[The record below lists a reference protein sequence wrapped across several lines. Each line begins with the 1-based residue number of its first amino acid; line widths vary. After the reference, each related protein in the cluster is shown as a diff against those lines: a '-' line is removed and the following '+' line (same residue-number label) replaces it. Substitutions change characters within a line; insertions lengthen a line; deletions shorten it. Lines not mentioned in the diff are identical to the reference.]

1 MTFLTRASSSWRWGW
16 LHTAAEEGQ
25 AQPAALCQAGGGRRG
40 AARRVPGGTGGRGL
54 GARTETEPRSEP
66 SARTERAAEPALGPA
81 APHRSVEAR
90 KSPPVCL

>member
-1 MTFLTRASSSWRWGW
+1 MG
-16 LHTAAEEGQ
+16 
-25 AQPAALCQAGGGRRG
+25 PAAYGGRRGSGSARGPLSGRRRG